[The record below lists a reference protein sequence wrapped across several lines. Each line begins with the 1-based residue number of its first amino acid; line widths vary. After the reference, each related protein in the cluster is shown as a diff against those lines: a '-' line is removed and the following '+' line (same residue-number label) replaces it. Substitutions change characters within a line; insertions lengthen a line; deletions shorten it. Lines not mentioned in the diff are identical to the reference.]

1 MILTFLGTGTSTG
14 VPQLRCKCKVCTSAD
29 PRDNRLRCSAMLQS
43 DEQAPAVLLDCGPDF
58 REQML
63 REGSPDLA
71 AVLLTHSHYDH
82 VGGIDDLRPYTHTFP
97 GRHFPVY
104 CRADVAQ
111 DLRDR
116 VPYCFRENPYPG
128 VPQFDL
134 RIIKPGDEFVL
145 ETGAGNTQL
154 HVEALEIIHGRLPI
168 LGYRIGPVAYITD
181 ASQIP
186 DDTLQRLKGIDTLV
200 INALR
205 HEEHPSHQ
213 NLSHAL
219 GVINLTKPRKAYLI
233 HMSHEIG
240 LHEVTVIQLPKNV
253 TLAYDGLK
261 VRINNYD

>member
-14 VPQLRCKCKVCTSAD
+14 VPQLRCKCEVCASAD

-43 DEQAPAVLLDCGPDF
+43 DEQAPAILLDCGPDF

-82 VGGIDDLRPYTHTFP
+82 VGGIDDLRPYTYSFP

-134 RIIKPGDEFVL
+134 RIKKPGDEFVV
-145 ETGAGNTQL
+145 ETGAGHTPL

-186 DDTLQRLKGIDTLV
+186 NDTIQRLKGVDTLV

-219 GVINLTKPRKAYLI
+219 GVINLTKPRKAFLI
-233 HMSHEIG
+233 HMSHQIG
-240 LHEVTVIQLPKNV
+240 LHEVTNSQLPENV
-253 TLAYDGLK
+253 ALAYDGLK